1 MLSPYPIKRVVLFAS
16 LLFVAALAMAA
27 CGATS
32 SAAPT
37 GQPSVRPSGTSVPPA
52 TNVAQSTPTPTP
64 VPTVAPP
71 TNPALAS
78 PDWTKLGFPTVL
90 TTQDLAAGAAGT
102 IKGGP
107 YTLQVPAGAF
117 SDPVKVELLNGDSAH
132 FAQKAPTGETP
143 IFVFALNILDIQT
156 NLLYQDFNQPL
167 QLTVS
172 DPAITG
178 KVKFYNVGPDGT
190 YGPDPVGLQV
200 SNGQLTHPLVT
211 AGVGHVITAP
221 KP

>member
-1 MLSPYPIKRVVLFAS
+1 MLSPYQIKRVVLFTS

-27 CGATS
+27 CSATLS
-32 SAAPT
+32 APT
-37 GQPSVRPSGTSVPPA
+37 GQPSAGPSGTPS
-52 TNVAQSTPTPTP
+52 VAQPTP

-102 IKGGP
+102 IKSGP

-117 SDPVKVELLNGDSAH
+117 SDPVKVELLSGDPTH

-143 IFVFALNILDIQT
+143 IFVFALNILDTKT
-156 NLLYQDFNQPL
+156 NLLFQEFNKPL

-172 DPAITG
+172 DAGITD

-190 YGPDPVGLQV
+190 YGSDPVGLQV